1 MALHDLVSLK
11 VALTTLVDAD
21 PAIDKLVQLRNNIA
35 GIKLHVSAIGSQHTE
50 YLDNLVNHY
59 DRVITATSTPMDEL
73 EEELSRVT
81 DEIDE
86 IALQLFTNNY
96 ELEEFYGT
104 VERVRDT
111 RGIYGGPDVDEAV
124 KQRIQLYTSWKYP
137 ALEIGCRDGEWT
149 QYLVAADPLYIMD
162 RHVEFM
168 DIANSKFTPDYQRRL
183 RKYHLADHDL
193 SVLPKNQF
201 GFVFSWGYFNYVN
214 LHTFEKYLIQI
225 FDLLRPGGTFMVS
238 YNDGDTPAGAGMT
251 DNRSQSY
258 VPKSKLIPI
267 CEAIGF
273 TIANEFNMATNI
285 HWIEL
290 KKPGKLKTT
299 KAHQAMGEINQI
311 IP

>member
-35 GIKLHVSAIGSQHTE
+35 GIKLHVSGISLQHTE

-59 DRVITATSTPMDEL
+59 DRVITATRTPMNELEDEL
-73 EEELSRVT
+73 AQITS
-81 DEIDE
+81 EIDT
-86 IALQLFTNNY
+86 IALRLFTNNY

-111 RGIYGGPDVDEAV
+111 RGIFGGPEVDEAV
-124 KQRIQLYTSWKYP
+124 QQRIQLYTNWKYP
-137 ALEIGCRDGEWT
+137 TLEIGCRDGEWT
-149 QYLVAADPLYIMD
+149 QHLVAADPLYIMD

-168 DIANSKFTPDYQRRL
+168 DITNSKFAPDYQRRL
-183 RKYHLADHDL
+183 RKYHLANHDL
-193 SVLPKNQF
+193 SELPLTQF
-201 GFVFSWGYFNYVN
+201 GFVFSWGYFNYLN
-214 LHTFEKYLIQI
+214 LRTIEKYLNQVFAI
-225 FDLLRPGGTFMVS
+225 LRPGGTFMFS
-238 YNDGDTPAGAGMT
+238 YNDGDTPAGAGMA

-258 VPKSKLIPI
+258 VPKSKLTPI

-273 TIANEFNMATNI
+273 TVAREFNMVTNVS
-285 HWIEL
+285 WIEI

-299 KAHQAMGEINQI
+299 KAHQAMGEISQI